1 MPGYTMLANPAV
13 GESYRQEYLAGEAE
27 DLAEVVE
34 LDVSVTVPA
43 GSFTGCV
50 KTREVSVIDRSYEE
64 FKYACPGIGVALEEE
79 EDTRV
84 ELIEYTGLTP
94 Q

>member
-1 MPGYTMLANPAV
+1 M
-13 GESYRQEYLAGEAE
+13 R
-27 DLAEVVE
+27 E

-43 GSFTGCV
+43 GTFTGCV

-64 FKYACPGIGVALEEE
+64 FKYHCAGIGVALEEE
-79 EDTRV
+79 EDERV
-84 ELIEYTGLTP
+84 ELIEYTGLMP